1 MRTRSLRLAIFA
13 SLILI
18 GFLLVQAP
26 ARLITAFAGQGMY
39 WSGVSGTVWE
49 GRLASLQVQSPWG
62 QWRLGE
68 VSWRLKPW
76 SLLLFRPQL
85 DVAAAWR
92 GQQVSGTVSVRPGSG
107 LTITDSRAVLPAELA
122 RLWFPVTVGGE
133 VSFASEHMEIEGA
146 QLTRGHALVTWRSA
160 DWTAVETP
168 IPLGDYEAR
177 VQARDG
183 SIEST
188 VRTLSGPISVSG
200 NAAWSMESYSID
212 LLLRGQNG
220 GLPPSLGNA
229 LSLVAVEED
238 GGFRVRF

>member
-1 MRTRSLRLAIFA
+1 MAIFA
-13 SLILI
+13 FLLLL

-26 ARLITAFAGQGMY
+26 ARIFTGFAGQGMY
-39 WSGVSGTVWE
+39 WSGVSGTVWN

-76 SLLLFRPQL
+76 SLLLLRPQL
-85 DVAAAWR
+85 DVTAEWR
-92 GQQVSGTVSVRPGSG
+92 GQQVSGTVSVRPDRG
-107 LTITDSRAVLPAELA
+107 LTITNSRAVLPAELA

-133 VSFASEHMEIEGA
+133 LSFASEHMEIEGA

-183 SIEST
+183 SIKST
-188 VRTLSGPISVSG
+188 VQTLSGPILVSG
-200 NAAWSMESYSID
+200 DASWSMESYSID
-212 LLLRGQNG
+212 LFVTGHNG
-220 GLPPSLGNA
+220 ELAPALGNA
-229 LSLVAVEED
+229 LSLVAVEEN
-238 GGFRVRF
+238 GGYRVRF